1 MYSVIDYLNMNF
13 DYSKRHNNTTRIN
26 TTIIIIVIAVISL
39 IIYYSLS
46 IFFIPQIYFLSSSE
60 VKPQPVIT
68 AAKLSA
74 SKVVVGESFDLTITA
89 MNNGN
94 TADVQ
99 VVSLSFPNITSI
111 DSIVKISKYNF
122 TQKPIF
128 IELGDKVGSEYVGMD
143 KVINA
148 YYPAIE
154 ANSRPW
160 YNADYYQISIEVKPY
175 TIGRFVIFVKT
186 IALPHT
192 NELDHYPRLGIK
204 DYQGEFVAVSSVEV
218 VNK

>member
-1 MYSVIDYLNMNF
+1 MNF
-13 DYSKRHNNTTRIN
+13 DYSKRHNNNKTRIN
-26 TTIIIIVIAVISL
+26 TTITIIVIAVISL

-46 IFFIPQIYFLSSSE
+46 IFIIPQFYFLSSSE
-60 VKPQPVIT
+60 VKSQPVIT

-89 MNNGN
+89 MNNGD
-94 TADVQ
+94 TADMQ

-122 TQKPIF
+122 TQKPVF
-128 IELGDKVGSEYVGMD
+128 IEMGDKVGSEYVGID

-160 YNADYYQISIEVKPY
+160 VNGDYYQISIEVKPN
-175 TIGRFVIFVKT
+175 TVGRFVIFVKT
-186 IALPHT
+186 IALPYT
-192 NELDHYPRLGIK
+192 NELGHYPRFGIK

>member
-1 MYSVIDYLNMNF
+1 MNF

-26 TTIIIIVIAVISL
+26 TTITIIVIAVISL

-46 IFFIPQIYFLSSSE
+46 IFIIPQFYFLSSSE
-60 VKPQPVIT
+60 VKSQPVIT

-89 MNNGN
+89 MNNGD
-94 TADVQ
+94 TADMQ

-122 TQKPIF
+122 TQKPVF
-128 IELGDKVGSEYVGMD
+128 IEMGDKVGSEYVGID

-160 YNADYYQISIEVKPY
+160 GNGDYYQISIEVKPN
-175 TIGRFVIFVKT
+175 TVGRFVIFVKT
-186 IALPHT
+186 IALPYT
-192 NELDHYPRLGIK
+192 NELGHYPRFGIK

>member
-1 MYSVIDYLNMNF
+1 MNF
-13 DYSKRHNNTTRIN
+13 DYSKRPNNITRIN

-46 IFFIPQIYFLSSSE
+46 IFIIPQLYFLSSSE
-60 VKPQPVIT
+60 IKPQPVIT

-74 SKVVVGESFDLTITA
+74 SKVVVGESFDLTIIAT
-89 MNNGN
+89 NNGD
-94 TADVQ
+94 TADMQ
-99 VVSLSFPNITSI
+99 LVSLSFPNITSI
-111 DSIVKISKYNF
+111 DSIVKILKYNF
-122 TQKPIF
+122 TQKPVF
-128 IELGDKVGSEYVGMD
+128 IKMGDKVGSEYVGVN

-160 YNADYYQISIEVKPY
+160 YNGDYYQISVEVKPNNV
-175 TIGRFVIFVKT
+175 GRFVIFVKT

-192 NELDHYPRLGIK
+192 NELGHYPRFGIK
-204 DYQGEFVAVSSVEV
+204 DYQGEFVVLSSVEV

>member
-1 MYSVIDYLNMNF
+1 MNF
-13 DYSKRHNNTTRIN
+13 DYSKRPNNITRIN

-46 IFFIPQIYFLSSSE
+46 IFIIPQLYFLSSSE
-60 VKPQPVIT
+60 IKPQPVIT

-74 SKVVVGESFDLTITA
+74 SKVVVGESFDLTIIAT
-89 MNNGN
+89 NNGD
-94 TADVQ
+94 TADMQ
-99 VVSLSFPNITSI
+99 LVSLSFPNITSI
-111 DSIVKISKYNF
+111 DSIVKILKYNF
-122 TQKPIF
+122 TQKPVF
-128 IELGDKVGSEYVGMD
+128 IKMGDKVGSEYVGVN

-160 YNADYYQISIEVKPY
+160 YNGDYYQISVEVKP
-175 TIGRFVIFVKT
+175 TNVGRFVIFVKT

-192 NELDHYPRLGIK
+192 NELGHYPRFGIK
-204 DYQGEFVAVSSVEV
+204 DYQGEFVVLSSVEV

>member
-1 MYSVIDYLNMNF
+1 MNF
-13 DYSKRHNNTTRIN
+13 DYSKRHNNPTRIN

-160 YNADYYQISIEVKPY
+160 YNGDYYQISIEVKPY

-204 DYQGEFVAVSSVEV
+204 DYQGEFVVVSSVEV

>member
-1 MYSVIDYLNMNF
+1 MNF
-13 DYSKRHNNTTRIN
+13 DYSKRHNNNKTRIN
-26 TTIIIIVIAVISL
+26 TTITIIVISVISL

-46 IFFIPQIYFLSSSE
+46 IFIIPQFYFLSSSE
-60 VKPQPVIT
+60 VKSQPVIT

-89 MNNGN
+89 MNNGD
-94 TADVQ
+94 TADMQ

-122 TQKPIF
+122 TQKPVF
-128 IELGDKVGSEYVGMD
+128 IEMGDKVGSEYVGID

-160 YNADYYQISIEVKPY
+160 ANGDYYQIRIEVKPN
-175 TIGRFVIFVKT
+175 TVGRFVIFVKT
-186 IALPHT
+186 IALPYT
-192 NELDHYPRLGIK
+192 NELGHYPRFGIK

>member
-1 MYSVIDYLNMNF
+1 MNF
-13 DYSKRHNNTTRIN
+13 DYSKRHNNNKTRIN
-26 TTIIIIVIAVISL
+26 TTITIIVIAVISL

-46 IFFIPQIYFLSSSE
+46 IFIIPQFYFLSSSE
-60 VKPQPVIT
+60 VKSQPVIT

-89 MNNGN
+89 MNNGD
-94 TADVQ
+94 TADMQ

-122 TQKPIF
+122 TQKPVF
-128 IELGDKVGSEYVGMD
+128 IEMGDKVGSEYVGID

-160 YNADYYQISIEVKPY
+160 DNGDYYQISIEVKPN
-175 TIGRFVIFVKT
+175 TVGRFVIFVKT
-186 IALPHT
+186 IALPYT
-192 NELDHYPRLGIK
+192 NELGHYPRFGIK

>member
-1 MYSVIDYLNMNF
+1 MNF
-13 DYSKRHNNTTRIN
+13 DYSKRHNNKTRIN
-26 TTIIIIVIAVISL
+26 TTITIIVIAVISL

-46 IFFIPQIYFLSSSE
+46 IFIIPQFYLSSSE
-60 VKPQPVIT
+60 VKSQPVIT

-89 MNNGN
+89 MNNGD
-94 TADVQ
+94 TADMQ

-122 TQKPIF
+122 TQKPVF
-128 IELGDKVGSEYVGMD
+128 IEMGDKVGSEYVGID

-160 YNADYYQISIEVKPY
+160 YNGDYYQISIEVKPN
-175 TIGRFVIFVKT
+175 TVGRFVIFVKT
-186 IALPHT
+186 IALPYT
-192 NELDHYPRLGIK
+192 NELGHYPRFGIK

>member
-1 MYSVIDYLNMNF
+1 MNF
-13 DYSKRHNNTTRIN
+13 DYSKRPNNTTRIN

-46 IFFIPQIYFLSSSE
+46 IFIIPQLYFLTSSE

-68 AAKLSA
+68 TAKLSA
-74 SKVVVGESFDLTITA
+74 SKVVVGESFDLTIIAT
-89 MNNGN
+89 NNGD
-94 TADVQ
+94 TADMQ
-99 VVSLSFPNITSI
+99 LVSLSFPNITSI
-111 DSIVKISKYNF
+111 DSIVKILKYNF
-122 TQKPIF
+122 TQKPVF
-128 IELGDKVGSEYVGMD
+128 IKMGDKVGSEYVGVN

-154 ANSRPW
+154 SNSRPW
-160 YNADYYQISIEVKPY
+160 YNGDYYQISVEVKPNNV
-175 TIGRFVIFVKT
+175 GRFVIFVKT

-192 NELDHYPRLGIK
+192 NELGHYPRFGIK
-204 DYQGEFVAVSSVEV
+204 DYQGEFVVLSSVEV

>member
-1 MYSVIDYLNMNF
+1 MNF
-13 DYSKRHNNTTRIN
+13 DYSKRPNNTTRIN

-46 IFFIPQIYFLSSSE
+46 IFIIPQLYFLTSSE

-68 AAKLSA
+68 TAKLSA
-74 SKVVVGESFDLTITA
+74 SKVVVGESFDLTIIAT
-89 MNNGN
+89 NNGD
-94 TADVQ
+94 TADMQ
-99 VVSLSFPNITSI
+99 LVSLSFPNITSI
-111 DSIVKISKYNF
+111 DSIVKILKYNF
-122 TQKPIF
+122 TQKPVF
-128 IELGDKVGSEYVGMD
+128 IKMGDKVGSEYVGAN

-160 YNADYYQISIEVKPY
+160 YNGDYYQISVEVKPNNV
-175 TIGRFVIFVKT
+175 GRFVIFVKT

-192 NELDHYPRLGIK
+192 NELGHYPRFGIK
-204 DYQGEFVAVSSVEV
+204 DYQGEFVVLSSVEV

>member
-1 MYSVIDYLNMNF
+1 MNF
-13 DYSKRHNNTTRIN
+13 DYSKRPNNITRIN

-46 IFFIPQIYFLSSSE
+46 IFIIPQLYFLSSSE
-60 VKPQPVIT
+60 IKPQPVIT

-74 SKVVVGESFDLTITA
+74 SKVVVGESFDLTIIAT
-89 MNNGN
+89 NNGD
-94 TADVQ
+94 TADMQ
-99 VVSLSFPNITSI
+99 LVSLSFPNITSI
-111 DSIVKISKYNF
+111 DSIVKILKYNF
-122 TQKPIF
+122 TQKPVF
-128 IELGDKVGSEYVGMD
+128 IKIGDKVGSEYVGVN

-160 YNADYYQISIEVKPY
+160 YNGDYYQISVEVKPNNV
-175 TIGRFVIFVKT
+175 GRFVIFVKA

-192 NELDHYPRLGIK
+192 NELGHYPRFGIK
-204 DYQGEFVAVSSVEV
+204 DYQGEFVVLSSVEV

>member
-1 MYSVIDYLNMNF
+1 MNS
-13 DYSKRHNNTTRIN
+13 DYSKRHNNPMRITTTI
-26 TTIIIIVIAVISL
+26 TIIIIVVISL

-46 IFFIPQIYFLSSSE
+46 IFIIPQLYFLSSSE
-60 VKPQPVIT
+60 VKPQPIIT

-74 SKVVVGESFDLTITA
+74 SKVAVGESFDLTIIAT
-89 MNNGN
+89 NKGD
-94 TADVQ
+94 TADMQ
-99 VVSLSFPNITSI
+99 LVSLSFPNITSI
-111 DSIVKISKYNF
+111 DNIVKISKYNF

-128 IELGDKVGSEYVGMD
+128 IKMGDKVASEYIRVD
-143 KVINA
+143 KAINT

-160 YNADYYQISIEVKPY
+160 YNGDCYQISIEVKPNNV
-175 TIGRFVIFVKT
+175 GRFVIFVKT

-192 NELDHYPRLGIK
+192 NELGHYPKNGIK
-204 DYQGEFVAVSSVEV
+204 DHQGEFVVVSSIEV

>member
-1 MYSVIDYLNMNF
+1 MNF
-13 DYSKRHNNTTRIN
+13 DYSKRPNNITRIN

-46 IFFIPQIYFLSSSE
+46 IFIIPQLYFLSSSE
-60 VKPQPVIT
+60 IKPQPVIT

-74 SKVVVGESFDLTITA
+74 SKVVVGESFDLTIIAT
-89 MNNGN
+89 NNGD
-94 TADVQ
+94 TADMQ
-99 VVSLSFPNITSI
+99 LVSLSFPNITSI
-111 DSIVKISKYNF
+111 DSIVKILKYTF
-122 TQKPIF
+122 TQKPVF
-128 IELGDKVGSEYVGMD
+128 IKMGDKVGSEYVGVN

-160 YNADYYQISIEVKPY
+160 YNGDYYQISVEVKPNNV
-175 TIGRFVIFVKT
+175 GRFVIFVKT

-192 NELDHYPRLGIK
+192 NELGHYPRFGIK
-204 DYQGEFVAVSSVEV
+204 DYQGEFVVLSSVEV